1 MVVSSTPSGGGG
13 WFPAGQFSYWAMA
26 EEQVDLRRL
35 DMEAWTSTHMR
46 RFFTSGTTLGS
57 TFSGRANSVGFLR
70 LAMALAVVAS
80 HSQPLGFNVIDP
92 GDYRT
97 GHQTHL
103 GTVAVYGF
111 FVMSGFLITRS
122 ATRTSIGRYV
132 WHRALRILPGLWV
145 CLLLIALVA
154 GPLWA
159 AHLHHSSASYWDV
172 HNGPVSYLKH
182 NFAGFLGQQG
192 LSNLVLT
199 HTQWGSLVNGSLWT
213 LTYELMCYAGV
224 AILAVTGVLKR
235 ARWVVPALA
244 VVCLLYI
251 IHGYLTVGPWRGP
264 FPGPAVSIPV
274 ITDFSTTDAV
284 PLALCFLLGAS
295 AQMYASKVP
304 VSNLLAIVSLVLFG
318 GSLLFGGFF
327 LLGVPAFAYLM
338 LWLAVRLPSP
348 LHRVGRDN
356 DFSYGVY
363 IYAWP
368 VQQTLTMLHLNRW
381 GYTPYLLF
389 GVVGTLA
396 LAIPSWFIVERNALR
411 LKNWKPG
418 RPAREKEPAESVPA
432 LESA

>member
-1 MVVSSTPSGGGG
+1 MAAISSS
-13 WFPAGQFSYWAMA
+13 Q
-26 EEQVDLRRL
+26 
-35 DMEAWTSTHMR
+35 
-46 RFFTSGTTLGS
+46 GS
-57 TFSGRANSVGFLR
+57 SLADRFSGRANSVGFLR

-111 FVMSGFLITRS
+111 FVLSGFLITRS
-122 ATRTSIGRYV
+122 ATRTRVGRYA

-145 CLLLIALVA
+145 CLLLIAIVA
-154 GPLWA
+154 GPLWSL
-159 AHLHHSSASYWDV
+159 HLHHSISAYWGS
-172 HNGPVSYLKH
+172 HTGPLSYLKH
-182 NFAGFLGQQG
+182 NVGGFLGQQG
-192 LSNLVLT
+192 LAGLVLT
-199 HTQWGSLVNGSLWT
+199 RTQWGSLVNGSLWT
-213 LTYELMCYAGV
+213 LTYELFCYIGV
-224 AILAVTGVLKR
+224 ALLAVTGVLKR

-251 IHGYLTVGPWRGP
+251 VHGYLTVGPWRGP

-274 ITDFSTTDAV
+274 INDFSTTDAV

-295 AQMYASKVP
+295 AQMYASRVP
-304 VSNLLAIVSLVLFG
+304 ISNLLAGISLVLFG

-327 LLGVPAFAYLM
+327 LLGVPAFAYLV
-338 LWLAVRLPSP
+338 LWLAVRLPTP
-348 LHRVGRDN
+348 LHRVGREH

-381 GYTPYLLF
+381 GYLPYLLLS
-389 GVVGTLA
+389 VVGTFCF
-396 LAIPSWFIVERNALR
+396 AIPSWFAVERPALR
-411 LKNWKPG
+411 LKNWTPRRAAASG
-418 RPAREKEPAESVPA
+418 SPAESAPK
-432 LESA
+432 LETVESV